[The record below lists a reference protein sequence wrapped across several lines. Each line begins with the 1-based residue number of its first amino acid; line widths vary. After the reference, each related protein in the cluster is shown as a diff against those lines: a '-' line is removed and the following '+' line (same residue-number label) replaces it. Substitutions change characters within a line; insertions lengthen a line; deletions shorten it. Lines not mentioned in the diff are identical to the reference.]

1 MRRLTGFIK
10 SASETTRHSLKVGI
24 SVKWHQ
30 ARPVLSDLFGRCRV
44 RILTFTTLY
53 PNLLQPQHGIF
64 VETRLRKLV
73 ASGVVG
79 TRVVA
84 PCPWFPFASARFGRY
99 AVFARMPSEET
110 RHGLH
115 VEHPRYP
122 VFPRV
127 GMSAAPLAL
136 CAAVL
141 PLLRRQI
148 RDGRDFDLI
157 DAHYFYP
164 DGVAAVL
171 LGRALDRPVI
181 VTARGSDLNIIAQHA
196 VPRSWIRWAARH
208 ADGLVAVSGGL
219 KRRLVELGV
228 GADRVRVL
236 RNGVDLALFHPR
248 DREAA
253 RASLGFTRPTLLA
266 VGNLVAL
273 KQHWLMVEALTHL
286 PEVELVIVGEGPE
299 RANIENLARERKVA
313 DRVRLLGRVP
323 QDRLPEIYSAADL
336 LLLVSTHEGWPNVLL
351 ESMACGTAVVVSPMD
366 GIADIV
372 ATAEAGR
379 ILADITPSGLA
390 LVIREL
396 LAAPPSRAATRLY
409 AEQFDWQSTTDGQIA
424 LFHEILGR
432 RSKVPPAPMHA
443 A

>member
-1 MRRLTGFIK
+1 
-10 SASETTRHSLKVGI
+10 
-24 SVKWHQ
+24 
-30 ARPVLSDLFGRCRV
+30 
-44 RILTFTTLY
+44 
-53 PNLLQPQHGIF
+53 
-64 VETRLRKLV
+64 
-73 ASGVVG
+73 
-79 TRVVA
+79 
-84 PCPWFPFASARFGRY
+84 
-99 AVFARMPSEET
+99 MPSEET

-141 PLLRRQI
+141 PFLRRRI
-148 RDGRDFDLI
+148 RRGHDFDLI

-171 LGRALDRPVI
+171 LGRALDRPVT
-181 VTARGSDLNIIAQHA
+181 VTARGSDLNVIARHA
-196 VPRSWIRWAARH
+196 VPRRWIRWAACH

-219 KRRLVELGV
+219 KRQLVELGI

-248 DREAA
+248 DRESA
-253 RASLGFTRPTLLA
+253 RATLGLTRPSVVA

-273 KQHWLMVEALTHL
+273 KRHWLMVEALTQL
-286 PEVELVIVGEGPE
+286 PEVGLVIVGEGPE
-299 RANIENLARERKVA
+299 RARIEKLARERKVA

-351 ESMACGTAVVVSPMD
+351 ESMACGTPVAVSPID

-372 ATAEAGR
+372 GAAEVGR
-379 ILADITPSGLA
+379 ILDDDTPSGLA
-390 LVIREL
+390 FAIHEL
-396 LAAPPSRAATRLY
+396 LTAPPSRAATRLY
-409 AEQFDWQSTTDGQIA
+409 AEQFDWQGTTDGQIA
-424 LFHEILGR
+424 LFRDVLER
-432 RSKVPPAPMHA
+432 RSKFRPAPAHA

>member
-1 MRRLTGFIK
+1 
-10 SASETTRHSLKVGI
+10 
-24 SVKWHQ
+24 
-30 ARPVLSDLFGRCRV
+30 
-44 RILTFTTLY
+44 
-53 PNLLQPQHGIF
+53 
-64 VETRLRKLV
+64 
-73 ASGVVG
+73 
-79 TRVVA
+79 
-84 PCPWFPFASARFGRY
+84 
-99 AVFARMPSEET
+99 MPSEET
-110 RHGLH
+110 RHGLQ
-115 VEHPRYP
+115 VEHPRFP
-122 VFPRV
+122 VLPRV

-141 PLLRRQI
+141 PLLRRQN
-148 RDGRDFDLI
+148 RDRRDFDLI

-181 VTARGSDLNIIAQHA
+181 VTARGSDLNLLAQHA
-196 VPRSWIRWAARH
+196 VPRIWIRWAARH

-219 KRRLVELGV
+219 KRRLIELGV

-236 RNGVDLALFHPR
+236 RNGVDLALFRPH
-248 DREAA
+248 DREVVRAA
-253 RASLGFTRPTLLA
+253 LGLTRPRLLA

-299 RANIENLARERKVA
+299 RTSIEKLARQRKVA

-351 ESMACGTAVVVSPMD
+351 ESMACGTPVVVSPMD

-372 ATAEAGR
+372 GTADAGR
-379 ILADITPSGLA
+379 VLADVTPNGLA
-390 LVIREL
+390 SAIREL
-396 LAAPPSRAATRLY
+396 LAAPPSRAATRLH
-409 AEQFDWQSTTDGQIA
+409 AEHFDWQSTTDGQIA
-424 LFHEILGR
+424 LFHEILEQ
-432 RSKVPPAPMHA
+432 RSKARPVPVHSV
-443 A
+443 

>member
-1 MRRLTGFIK
+1 
-10 SASETTRHSLKVGI
+10 
-24 SVKWHQ
+24 
-30 ARPVLSDLFGRCRV
+30 V

-73 ASGVVG
+73 ASGIVSA
-79 TRVVA
+79 RVVA

-99 AVFARMPSEET
+99 AVFAQMPREET
-110 RHGLH
+110 RHGLQ

-122 VFPRV
+122 VIPSV

-141 PLLRRQI
+141 PVLRRQV
-148 RDGRDFDLI
+148 RDGHDFDLI

-164 DGVAAVL
+164 DGVGAVL
-171 LGRALDRPVI
+171 LGRALDRPVS
-181 VTARGSDLNIIAQHA
+181 VTARGSDLNVIAQHA
-196 VPRSWIRWAARH
+196 VPRSWIRWAAQN

-219 KRRLVELGV
+219 KRRLVEFGV
-228 GADRVRVL
+228 AADRVRVL
-236 RNGVDLALFHPR
+236 RNGVDLALFRPH
-248 DREAA
+248 DRQAA
-253 RASLGFTRPTLLA
+253 RGTFGFKRPSLLA

-273 KQHWLMVEALTHL
+273 KRHSLMIDALTHL

-299 RANIENLARERKVA
+299 RDHIEMLVRERKVA
-313 DRVRLLGRVP
+313 DRVRLLGRMP

-351 ESMACGTAVVVSPMD
+351 ESMACGTPVVVSPMD

-372 ATAEAGR
+372 GASEAGR
-379 ILADITPSGLA
+379 ILADDTPSGLA
-390 LVIREL
+390 SVIREL
-396 LAAPPSRAATRLY
+396 LLSPPSRAATRLY
-409 AEQFDWQSTTDGQIA
+409 AEQFDWQSTTEGQIA
-424 LFHEILGR
+424 LFHEILER
-432 RSKVPPAPMHA
+432 RPKARRAPPHA
-443 A
+443 V

>member
-1 MRRLTGFIK
+1 L
-10 SASETTRHSLKVGI
+10 
-24 SVKWHQ
+24 
-30 ARPVLSDLFGRCRV
+30 DLFGRCRV

-73 ASGVVG
+73 ASGVVSA
-79 TRVVA
+79 RVVA
-84 PCPWFPFASARFGRY
+84 PCPWFPFGSALFGRY

-110 RHGLH
+110 RHGLQ

-122 VFPRV
+122 VFPGV

-136 CAAVL
+136 CAAIL
-141 PLLRRQI
+141 PFLRRQI

-164 DGVAAVL
+164 DGVGAVL
-171 LGRALDRPVI
+171 LGRALDRPVS
-181 VTARGSDLNIIAQHA
+181 VTARGSDLNMIARHA
-196 VPRSWIRWAARH
+196 VPRRWIRWAAQN
-208 ADGLVAVSGGL
+208 ADGLVAVSSGL
-219 KRRLVELGV
+219 KRRLVELGIGV
-228 GADRVRVL
+228 DRVHIL
-236 RNGVDLALFHPR
+236 RNGVDLAQFRPH

-253 RASLGFTRPTLLA
+253 RGTLGFTGPSLLA

-273 KQHWLMVEALTHL
+273 KRHWLMVEALTHL
-286 PEVELVIVGEGPE
+286 PEVKLVIVGEGPE
-299 RANIENLARERKVA
+299 RDGIERFVRERKVA

-351 ESMACGTAVVVSPMD
+351 ESMACGTPVVVSPMD

-372 ATAEAGR
+372 GASEAGR
-379 ILADITPSGLA
+379 VLADDTPTGLA
-390 LVIREL
+390 SAIREL
-396 LAAPPSRAATRLY
+396 LAARPSRTATRRY
-409 AEQFDWQSTTDGQIA
+409 AEQFDWQSTSDGQIA
-424 LFHEILGR
+424 LFHEISEW
-432 RSKVPPAPMHA
+432 RSKARRARLHA